1 MSLIKKKK
9 KKKKKKT
16 KLPLPSPPLLTHQF
30 QSVNASVTWRF
41 TSRTRSETT
50 EGRAMVG
57 FGVVLL
63 FAFTDSFAVKLNRG
77 YQVLEVAF
85 VGFLP

>member
-1 MSLIKKKK
+1 
-9 KKKKKKT
+9 
-16 KLPLPSPPLLTHQF
+16 
-30 QSVNASVTWRF
+30 
-41 TSRTRSETT
+41 
-50 EGRAMVG
+50 MVG

-85 VGFLP
+85 VGFLPEKFC